1 MSAGWCGHQIGMGA
15 HEAPDEP
22 VEGTAERSSE
32 PLPDVFEHILL
43 WTGRAGEGDRQ
54 CGHLLRVHA
63 PADLQAIPRATLE
76 VLRRD
81 RVGIEVPGRDE
92 MKRAPHESR
101 ADHVVPLD
109 RRPELL
115 ASEARQ
121 ARPECDVWRGR

>member
-63 PADLQAIPRATLE
+63 PADLRPREEELSREHRAVELAERENGMSGRRLRHPRTPC
-76 VLRRD
+76 VLD
-81 RVGIEVPGRDE
+81 CG
-92 MKRAPHESR
+92 A
-101 ADHVVPLD
+101 
-109 RRPELL
+109 
-115 ASEARQ
+115 
-121 ARPECDVWRGR
+121 